1 MEKREVKDVASDIA
15 ELVMDMYYEYLIEN
29 KNCSDKDGYKKLY
42 DLTMNY
48 YIKTEEYER
57 CKVLKEL
64 LH

>member
-1 MEKREVKDVASDIA
+1 MEKRYVKDVASDIA
-15 ELVMDMYYEYLIEN
+15 ELVMDMYYEYLVEN
-29 KNCSDKDGYKKLY
+29 KNSSDKYGYKKLY
-42 DLTMNY
+42 KLTMDF